1 MIEGIV
7 VGALGGV
14 LAILLLFVGK
24 VAFIDP
30 LKQDFSLIAAPDTIN
45 FAVLIAVLLFASV
58 AVSAAGSGL
67 SLRRFLRV

>member
-1 MIEGIV
+1 M
-7 VGALGGV
+7 
-14 LAILLLFVGK
+14 AIMTLLVAK

-30 LKQDFSLIAAPDTIN
+30 LKDDFSLIAAPDTIN
-45 FAVLIAVLLFASV
+45 FGLLVMVLLVASI